1 MADCRHRGRSAGRN
15 YRRHRQERLVTGRL
29 ADARPSAA
37 AGKDGHFAV
46 TRHTQMKATEPQNF
60 ETSLEE
66 LERIV
71 RELERGDLPL
81 EKSLELFEQGVKLSR
96 ECQER
101 LNEAE
106 RRIEVLLRAGDG
118 STIAVPFEAEELTE
132 DEGEADDESVF

>member
-1 MADCRHRGRSAGRN
+1 MPKRE
-15 YRRHRQERLVTGRL
+15 Q
-29 ADARPSAA
+29 PKSAA
-37 AGKDGHFAV
+37 QA
-46 TRHTQMKATEPQNF
+46 QNF
-60 ETSLEE
+60 EAQLAS

-81 EKSLELFEQGVKLSR
+81 EQSLELFEQGVRLSR

-118 STIAVPFEAEELTE
+118 STIAVPFEADELTE

>member
-1 MADCRHRGRSAGRN
+1 MPKREQTKR
-15 YRRHRQERLVTGRL
+15 
-29 ADARPSAA
+29 AA
-37 AGKDGHFAV
+37 AA
-46 TRHTQMKATEPQNF
+46 EQNF
-60 ETSLEE
+60 EAQLAS

-81 EKSLELFEQGVKLSR
+81 EQSLELFEQGVRLSR

-106 RRIEVLLRAGDG
+106 RRIEVLLRVGDG
-118 STIAVPFEAEELTE
+118 STVAVPFEGEELAE

>member
-1 MADCRHRGRSAGRN
+1 MAKREQTKSA
-15 YRRHRQERLVTGRL
+15 
-29 ADARPSAA
+29 SAEA
-37 AGKDGHFAV
+37 
-46 TRHTQMKATEPQNF
+46 PNF
-60 ETSLEE
+60 EAQLAS

-81 EKSLELFEQGVKLSR
+81 EQSLELFEQGVKLSR

-106 RRIEVLLRAGDG
+106 RRIEVLLRGGDG
-118 STIAVPFEAEELTE
+118 STIAVPFESEELSE